1 MVGLRLLQA
10 FLDRVEGMKVRT
22 FIGIKVSEEI
32 VEMVEELVS
41 SLKRMGFRGNWVRP
55 ENVHL
60 TLFFLGEQPEER
72 VEQLAHHLGKRLRG
86 FPSFSFSV
94 KDIGAFTHRSGQP
107 RVLWLGV
114 EGPESLYKLYQE
126 IRAELKQHHF
136 SFDDKRFKPHLTICR
151 LKQAPT
157 MWKKL
162 IEGVKIEE
170 KLVVVNDVRIFS
182 SSLTPEGPIYKALYI
197 CDFEGG
203 LIVNG

>member
-1 MVGLRLLQA
+1 M
-10 FLDRVEGMKVRT
+10 RT
-22 FIGIKVSEEI
+22 FIGIKVNEE
-32 VEMVEELVS
+32 VMELVEELVT
-41 SLKRMGFRGNWVRP
+41 SLRRMGFRGNWVKP

-60 TLFFLGEQPEER
+60 TLFFLGEQPEDR
-72 VEQLAHHLGKRLRG
+72 VRHLAEHLGKRLRG

-94 KDIGAFTHRSGQP
+94 KNFGFFTQRSGQP

-114 EGPESLYKLYQE
+114 EAPESLYRLYEE

-151 LKQAPT
+151 LKEVPS
-157 MWKKL
+157 MWEKL
-162 IEGVKIEE
+162 VDGIKIEE

-182 SSLTPEGPIYKALYI
+182 STLTPEGPIYKAMYI

-203 LIVNG
+203 LITNG